1 METRL
6 KHSDK
11 KAMKEII
18 KYVKNDDKLNY
29 IFNKPH
35 HKREYTFEEYLS
47 SIIWILKTGCDWR
60 TLEDTKTKMNW
71 NSVYKKFIQLIEY
84 DVIESSYKA
93 TLKRF
98 YNRKQFIG
106 RLNTMMTDT
115 TNVLNKGG
123 IDKIGYNKLQPK
135 HKISKISLVT
145 DRKGVVI
152 DACLYAGNRND
163 CKIFENQIKTVDFIT
178 EDKKKFFL
186 ADSIYDTNNIRKIL
200 ENKFNKIII
209 PKNKRNSKKTK
220 KMTKKDAKKYIDR
233 NVIEFTNNTLKHYKR
248 INTRYDKQST
258 SFMGFVYLAC
268 MLDAFRI
275 FK

>member
-115 TNVLNKGG
+115 TNVQSVQKKP
-123 IDKIGYNKLQPK
+123 I
-135 HKISKISLVT
+135 HM
-145 DRKGVVI
+145 
-152 DACLYAGNRND
+152 NR
-163 CKIFENQIKTVDFIT
+163 
-178 EDKKKFFL
+178 FFFY
-186 ADSIYDTNNIRKIL
+186 IYYT
-200 ENKFNKIII
+200 
-209 PKNKRNSKKTK
+209 
-220 KMTKKDAKKYIDR
+220 
-233 NVIEFTNNTLKHYKR
+233 
-248 INTRYDKQST
+248 
-258 SFMGFVYLAC
+258 
-268 MLDAFRI
+268 
-275 FK
+275 